1 MTTLKLFWANIK
13 MIVRNKQALFWMLV
27 FPIIFLVVFG
37 LFDMDSM
44 GSSRIFIIDQAD
56 STVSHDLID
65 GFKKVETFKI
75 ETTTDIGKLQEE
87 RDKLKKTEVDFIIII
102 PESVKNLN
110 TSAAPEVI
118 IDPVTMKP
126 TTTMPKAPDPVEL
139 KVYYNEGNVAN
150 NQLVL
155 NALDQMTMQI
165 NAKASNAPELF
176 KLNKE
181 PLTNKK
187 VRYIDFLMPGILA
200 MSLMQSAII
209 GIAVSLTE
217 AREKKILKRIL
228 ATPVDRKS
236 FIIAQV
242 LSRMVVSFV
251 QAAIIVVTAK
261 LLYDVNIYGSL
272 WAVALWSVLGT
283 LVFLNLGFI
292 IAAFSKTTSAAES
305 LSQLI
310 SMPML
315 FLSGVFFSTDSLPKL
330 VQYIVDY
337 LPLTPI
343 ISALR
348 SIIIDGETLMATSQQ
363 LWIIG
368 AWLIGTFIVA
378 MLTFRVARE

>member
-155 NALDQMTMQI
+155 NVLDQMTMQI

>member
-1 MTTLKLFWANIK
+1 
-13 MIVRNKQALFWMLV
+13 MLV

-155 NALDQMTMQI
+155 NVLDQMTMQI